1 MFGLGVVELILVL
14 AIVLFV
20 FGWGRLPQLGG
31 NVRQAIRNFKQM
43 AQGGEELDV
52 TPPAPDDLGRKDSRH
67 GRERTG

>member
-1 MFGLGVVELILVL
+1 MFGLGVAELVLVL

-31 NVRQAIRNFKQM
+31 NFREAIRNFKQM
-43 AQGGEELDV
+43 AQGGDEMDV
-52 TPPAPDDLGRKDSRH
+52 TPTAPDDTGQKDSRH